1 MWEQNNSRLQIKPT
15 DKSSTTLAEV
25 KSLVLL
31 PKSWHQNST
40 KNFTSDRL
48 KPAEMCG
55 RTGTCSLLVG
65 NIYVW
70 LKPEMGV
77 RGVSLTMQDLLQMVF
92 RATVVLLGLKL
103 CSRRGLLPLAALPLT
118 QGCHVEMLPAE
129 RTHRGRGSD
138 YPHWYTCTHRQR
150 ANMCPNITA
159 LRAKANRSFIQ
170 FTMDGWGVDRPA
182 YSISWPR
189 WRQNNVQINK
199 KINKWDQPID
209 NRLSESSIHSTV
221 FKPDQM
227 SRQT

>member
-77 RGVSLTMQDLLQMVF
+77 RGVSLTMQDLLRMVF

-129 RTHRGRGSD
+129 RTHRGGGLIIHTD
-138 YPHWYTCTHRQR
+138 THVHTGKEQTC
-150 ANMCPNITA
+150 APKL
-159 LRAKANRSFIQ
+159 LRSEPKQTGLSFSSRW
-170 FTMDGWGVDRPA
+170 MDGWGVDRPA
-182 YSISWPR
+182 YSISWSR
-189 WRQNNVQINK
+189 WRQNNVQIN
-199 KINKWDQPID
+199 
-209 NRLSESSIHSTV
+209 
-221 FKPDQM
+221 
-227 SRQT
+227 